1 MPDSRQWSVHT
12 EHKLGWILMYSLVC
26 LIFNASPLCEQ
37 PGAAGGSEDM
47 KALHRQS
54 SRQNKSSAHQKCS
67 LNRQQAI
74 KCRIRAMRS
83 PELHICNTLHQYVY
97 DCIKKKRNQV
107 TKRSVR
113 GPIDH
118 YLLLLSDMWWV
129 QGKSTVR
136 MLLQKGINKT
146 SLIRPNRGHE

>member
-12 EHKLGWILMYSLVC
+12 ENKLGWILMYSLVC

-54 SRQNKSSAHQKCS
+54 SQQNKSSAHQKCS

-74 KCRIRAMRS
+74 KCRIRSMRS

-97 DCIKKKRNQV
+97 DCIKKKGI
-107 TKRSVR
+107 K
-113 GPIDH
+113 
-118 YLLLLSDMWWV
+118 W
-129 QGKSTVR
+129 
-136 MLLQKGINKT
+136 QKGVSEAQWIIT
-146 SLIRPNRGHE
+146 SCFYQTCGGCKAKALSGCCCKKVSIKPVL